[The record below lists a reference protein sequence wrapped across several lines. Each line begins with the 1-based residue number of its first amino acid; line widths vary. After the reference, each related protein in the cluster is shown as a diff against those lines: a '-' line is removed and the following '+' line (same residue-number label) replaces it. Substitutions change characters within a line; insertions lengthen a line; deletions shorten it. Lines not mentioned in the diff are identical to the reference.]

1 MRFAAIGLDHRHI
14 YHLVEE
20 LVHAG
25 ATCVGYDPETSDP
38 RVLAGFL
45 ERFPAL
51 PQKPREELLADATI
65 SFICCA
71 SVPHD
76 RATLAIA
83 AMRHG
88 KDVMVDKP
96 GVISFDQLNAVEEAV
111 RETGRIFSICFS
123 ERFVVP
129 STEVAGKLIE
139 DGAIGRVIQTIG
151 LGPHRLNKG
160 IRPGWFF
167 DPKSYGG
174 ILTDIASHQIDQF
187 LHFTKSVDAEVALS
201 SATHY
206 GRETGAT
213 FQDFGEIVLRSAH
226 ARGYIRVDWFTP
238 DGLPTWGDGRLIIL
252 GDEGT
257 IELRKYIDLCGR
269 PGTDHVLMV
278 NRQGTRYIDAS
289 QEPLTYFK
297 RFLDDVRD
305 RTETAMSQKHVF
317 TVTRLALEAQAR
329 ADAEMLK
336 DRVE

>member
-20 LVHAG
+20 LLKAG
-25 ATCVGYDPETSDP
+25 AICVGYDPETSDH
-38 RVLAGFL
+38 RVLAGFQ
-45 ERFPAL
+45 ERFPELA
-51 PQKPREELLADATI
+51 PKSRGELLEDSTVH
-65 SFICCA
+65 FICCA
-71 SVPHD
+71 AVPSD
-76 RATLAIA
+76 RARIA
-83 AMRHG
+83 VTAMRNG

-96 GVISFDQLNAVEEAV
+96 GVISRTDLAEVKTVV
-111 RETGRIFSICFS
+111 RETGRIYSICFS

-160 IRPGWFF
+160 IRPSWFF
-167 DPKSYGG
+167 DPRSYGG
-174 ILTDIASHQIDQF
+174 ILADIASHQIDQF
-187 LHFTKSVDAEVALS
+187 LHFTHSDAAEIVLS
-201 SATHY
+201 AVSHF
-206 GRETGAT
+206 GRETSAT
-213 FQDFGEIVLRSAH
+213 FQDFGEMILQSDH
-226 ARGYIRVDWFTP
+226 ARGYVRVDWFTP

-269 PGTDHVLMV
+269 PGTDHVLLV
-278 NRQGTRYIDAS
+278 NREGTRYIDAS
-289 QEPLTYFK
+289 HEPLTYFR

-317 TVTRLALEAQAR
+317 TVTRLALDAQER
-329 ADAEMLK
+329 ADAA
-336 DRVE
+336 RVKERA